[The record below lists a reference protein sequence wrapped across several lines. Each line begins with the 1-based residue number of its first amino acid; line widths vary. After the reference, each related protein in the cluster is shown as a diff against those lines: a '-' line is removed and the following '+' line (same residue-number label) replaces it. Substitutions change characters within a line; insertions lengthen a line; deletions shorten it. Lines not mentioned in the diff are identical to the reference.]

1 MGKSNQIK
9 INTKIELQRIGD
21 SEYFASSIQ
30 DIKDDILYI
39 SMPTL
44 FSQETL
50 FAQPLVLVP
59 GEEVKVRFPGTSESF
74 VFTSTF
80 IDAVKDPIVLYRLT
94 MPNAIKRIQQRNYVR
109 VETLLEVFVAE
120 IPEIGEEPNYYKVNA
135 LDISGGGMRL
145 LMELLSDKP
154 YTVGKELLVKFYI
167 SEQENRETEVRTKIQ
182 VRRKDLLP
190 TLAKHEKQL
199 LYSFGVEFIEIS
211 EKLRQE
217 IIKFIFRKMAMRR
230 QVLGR

>member
-1 MGKSNQIK
+1 MEKSEIK
-9 INTKIELQRIGD
+9 INTKIELQRVGD

-30 DIKDDILYI
+30 DIRDDVLYI

-80 IDAVKDPIVLYRLT
+80 INAVKSPIVLYRLT

-109 VETLLEVFVAE
+109 VETLLEVYVAE
-120 IPEIGEEPNYYKVNA
+120 IPENGEEPNYNKINA

-145 LMELLSDKP
+145 LMEIVSDKP
-154 YTVGKELLVKFYI
+154 YIVGKELLVKFYI
-167 SEQENRETEVRTKIQ
+167 SENNNSEIEVRTKIR
-182 VRRKDLLP
+182 VKRKDLLP
-190 TLAKHEKQL
+190 TRARQDQQL
-199 LYSFGVEFIEIS
+199 LYSFGVEFIEMS
-211 EKLRQE
+211 ENLRQK
-217 IIKFIFRKMAMRR
+217 IIRFIFRKMAMRR
-230 QVLGR
+230 QVIGR

>member
-1 MGKSNQIK
+1 MGKSEIK
-9 INTKIELQRIGD
+9 INTKIEVQRIDD
-21 SEYFASSIQ
+21 SEYFSSSIQ
-30 DIKDDILYI
+30 DIRDDVLYI

-44 FSQETL
+44 FSQQTL

-59 GEEVKVRFPGTSESF
+59 GEEVKVRFPGISESY

-80 IDAVKDPIVLYRLT
+80 INAVKAPMVLYRLT

-109 VETLLEVFVAE
+109 VETLLEVFIAE
-120 IPEIGEEPNYYKVNA
+120 IPEKGEEPDYNKVNA

-145 LMELLSDKP
+145 LMEIVSEKQ
-154 YTVGKELLVKFYI
+154 YVVGKELMVKFYI
-167 SEQENRETEVRTKIQ
+167 GENDSSESEVRTKVC

-190 TLAKHEKQL
+190 TRAKHDQQL
-199 LYSFGVEFIEIS
+199 LYSFGVEFVEMS
-211 EKLRQE
+211 ENLRQK
-217 IIKFIFRKMAMRR
+217 IIRFIFRKMAMRR

>member
-1 MGKSNQIK
+1 MGKSEIK
-9 INTKIELQRIGD
+9 INTKIELQRMGD
-21 SEYFASSIQ
+21 SEYYSSSIQ
-30 DIKDDILYI
+30 DIRDDVLYI

-80 IDAVKDPIVLYRLT
+80 VNAVKAPIVLYRLS
-94 MPNAIKRIQQRNYVR
+94 MPTAIKRVQQRNYVR
-109 VETLLEVFVAE
+109 VETLLEVYVAE
-120 IPEIGEEPNYYKVNA
+120 IPEKGEEPNYSKINA
-135 LDISGGGMRL
+135 LDISGGGMKL
-145 LMELLSDKP
+145 LMEIVSEKQ
-154 YTVGKELLVKFYI
+154 YVVGKELMVKFYI
-167 SEQENRETEVRTKIQ
+167 NENDNSEIEVMSKVC

-190 TLAKHEKQL
+190 TRAKHDQQL
-199 LYSFGVEFIEIS
+199 LYSFGVEFIEMS
-211 EKLRQE
+211 EKLRQK
-217 IIKFIFRKMAMRR
+217 IIRFIFRKMAMRR